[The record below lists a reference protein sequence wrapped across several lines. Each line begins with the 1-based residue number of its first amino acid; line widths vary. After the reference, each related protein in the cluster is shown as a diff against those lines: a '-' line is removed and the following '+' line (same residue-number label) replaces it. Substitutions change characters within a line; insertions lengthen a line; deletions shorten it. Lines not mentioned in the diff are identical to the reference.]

1 MPKTKIS
8 VTVERSLVRDCDRLA
23 RGTSRSEVVERA
35 LTRWARDRRRRR
47 LEDAIENYYASLA
60 SGERLEDAQWADLGG
75 RALGEIW
82 K

>member
-8 VTVERSLVRDCDRLA
+8 VTVERSVVRDCDRLA
-23 RGTSRSEVVERA
+23 RGSSRSEVVETA
-35 LTRWARDRRRRR
+35 LARWARDLRRRS

-60 SGERLEDAQWADLGG
+60 SAARLEDAQWAELGG
-75 RALGEIW
+75 RALGETW

>member
-23 RGTSRSEVVERA
+23 RGTSRSEVVETA
-35 LTRWARDRRRRR
+35 LARWARDRRRRS
-47 LEDAIENYYASLA
+47 LEDAIESYYASLG
-60 SGERLEDAQWADLGG
+60 SGERAEDAEWAELGG
-75 RALGEIW
+75 RALGETW